1 MISKLEKEASKLK
14 GELISIANS
23 SDPYPHM
30 EETLGLTKKCLSI
43 LSKYDCRLQ
52 LVTKSTL
59 VTRDVDLLKK
69 VPSMVSMSITT
80 DDDALAKSLEPFAP
94 TPSKRLAALE
104 KLARNGI
111 LVSARI
117 DPIIPF
123 LNNEPSKL
131 VKKLASV
138 GVSHVTSSTYK
149 AKHDNWKRLSQTFPS
164 LTKSLQP
171 LYFEEGERIGRSF
184 YLPRRIRE
192 ENLGKVRA
200 LVEDEG
206 MKFSCCREDFPQ
218 LNSATCDGS
227 WLIGLS

>member
-1 MISKLEKEASKLK
+1 LIPKLEKEASKLK

-30 EETLGLTKKCLSI
+30 ELTLGLTRKCLGI
-43 LSKYDCRLQ
+43 LSRQDCRLQ

-69 VPSMVSMSITT
+69 APSMVSMSITT

-104 KLARNGI
+104 KLAQNGI
-111 LVSARI
+111 VVSARI

-123 LNNEPSKL
+123 LNDEPSGL
-131 VKKLASV
+131 VKKLASA
-138 GVSHVTSSTYK
+138 GVSHITSSTYK
-149 AKHDNWKRLSQTFPS
+149 AKHDNWKRLTQTFPS
-164 LTKSLQP
+164 LTKSLQI
-171 LYFEEGERIGRSF
+171 LYFDKGVKIGRSF
-184 YLPRRIRE
+184 YLPKMIRE
-192 ENLGKVRA
+192 KILKKVKV

-206 MKFSCCREDFPQ
+206 MKFSCCREGFPQ

-227 WLIGLS
+227 WLVQP